1 MLLYST
7 VKNQHLFKR
16 IPDSTIIEG
25 VLRQD
30 EKILAWVYKNYL
42 QTVRHYV
49 LKNSGTEADVSDVFQ
64 EAIIILYTRIRDK
77 NFDLTSDL
85 KGYFFGISKNI
96 WNAQL
101 RRKVKNTELISDYP
115 DEEDDDDFKNAVLEK
130 IISRVF
136 TKLKPDAQTIL
147 RLFSEGCSYEEIA
160 ARMNL
165 KSETYARR
173 KKYLSKEALIELIK
187 NDPDYPDFLN
197 L

>member
-1 MLLYST
+1 
-7 VKNQHLFKR
+7 LFKR

-25 VLRQD
+25 VRRQD
-30 EKILAWVYKNYL
+30 EKTLAWIYKNYL
-42 QTVRHYV
+42 QTVRHHV

-64 EAIIILYTRIRDK
+64 EAIIILYTRIREN
-77 NFDLTSDL
+77 NFNLTSDL
-85 KGYFFGISKNI
+85 KGYFFGIAKNI

-101 RRKVKNTELISDYP
+101 RRKLKNTELLSDYP
-115 DEEDDDDFKNAVLEK
+115 DDADEDDIKNAVLEK

-136 TKLKPDAQTIL
+136 PKLKPDSQTIL
-147 RLFSEGCSYEEIA
+147 RLFSEGFSYEEIA

-173 KKYLSKEALIELIK
+173 KKYLSKESLIELIK
-187 NDPDYPDFLN
+187 NDPDYLNFLN